1 MNSTKT
7 PTKTTNP
14 IINAFLVFSAGL
26 TALEFSILIF
36 NPSEAISSITSLE
49 FNSIF
54 LQMFEGMFLSASTLG
69 SFWAV
74 LVAWGISGLIAGV
87 RAKNGTWGAIAGFF
101 GILGGAGFLAS
112 LNLTSL
118 TAETIPT
125 FAMGTVA
132 CIIITCIAA
141 YATGNA
147 TRVKTRTTKKVR
159 TRKAWHDSK
168 AKEVWTCNRC
178 GNNIPPGAFTCP
190 NCGEP
195 VIE

>member
-14 IINAFLVFSAGL
+14 IINSVMVFSVGL
-26 TALEFSILIF
+26 TALEFSLLIF
-36 NPSEAISSITSLE
+36 NPSDAISSITSLE
-49 FNSIF
+49 FNAIF
-54 LQMFEGMFLSASTLG
+54 QQMFEGLFLSASTLG

-87 RAKNGTWGAIAGFF
+87 RAKSGTWGAIAGFF
-101 GILGGAGFLAS
+101 GTLGGAGFLAS

-118 TAETIPT
+118 SAETIPA
-125 FAMGTVA
+125 FGMGTVA

-147 TRVKTRTTKKVR
+147 TRVKPKAAKNVH
-159 TRKAWHDSK
+159 TRKVWHESK

-178 GNNIPPGAFTCP
+178 GNNIPPGAFACP
-190 NCGEP
+190 KCGEP